1 MVGCSVAYHLAKLG
15 WGSDTV
21 LLESGAISCGTTW
34 HAAGL
39 VGQMRATASETQLSG
54 VYGTQL
60 YAALEAE
67 TGVATGFRRVGSLT
81 LARTL
86 DRLTL
91 LKRNASRAKAYGI
104 EAHIISGAEAGRL
117 WSDQNAEMV
126 TEDLVGALWLPG
138 DGTATS
144 TDLCSSLAAGAKQ
157 HGVRIFE
164 RARVTGVELDR
175 DSTHGLVSGG
185 GGGGGGVSRRG
196 EPRIRGLH
204 TSRGFLECDIIVN
217 CGGQWARQIGA
228 QAGVSV
234 PLHSAEH
241 FYVVTDPFHPPVTP
255 LLPVMR
261 DPDVY
266 TYYREW
272 SGGLVMGGF
281 EPKCKPV
288 FTEGVPQD
296 FEFSLLQEVGGHG
309 ALAPAAKTAGHHERA
324 SLMNLL
330 HLMRVR
336 FGAMSPPSLVPRTGT
351 TSAC

>member
-1 MVGCSVAYHLAKLG
+1 MRVAIIGGGVVGCSVAYHLGRLG
-15 WGSDTV
+15 WGGDTL
-21 LLESGAISCGTTW
+21 LLEGGALSCGTTW

-39 VGQMRATASETQLSG
+39 IGQMRATASETQLSG

-60 YAALEAE
+60 YASLEAE

-104 EAHIISGAEAGRL
+104 EAHIISGAEAGKL

-157 HGVRIFE
+157 RGVRIFE
-164 RARVTGVELDR
+164 RARVTGVELDS
-175 DSTHGLVSGG
+175 DSKHGLVS
-185 GGGGGGVSRRG
+185 GGGGVSRRG

-204 TSRGFLECDIIVN
+204 TSRGFVECEIIVN

-241 FYVVTDPFHPPVTP
+241 FYVVTDPLRPAVTP

-296 FEFSLLQEVGGHG
+296 FEFSLLQEVRHTARSASGGG
-309 ALAPAAKTAGHHERA
+309 AHNSLGRPNERRAGK
-324 SLMNLL
+324 
-330 HLMRVR
+330 
-336 FGAMSPPSLVPRTGT
+336 
-351 TSAC
+351 